1 MLLGGYEDVHTAELP
16 AVRYMSFSAGMA
28 LIGKVKV
35 YESVFC
41 LYFEYLQRLGLVRI
55 ELR

>member
-16 AVRYMSFSAGMA
+16 AVRYMPFSAGMA